1 MAVYH
6 PINYDFHRMVIFTT
20 LAGAIVSSL
29 GLGISLIA
37 KYMQIGSLVFNQRPD
52 FLGNYMDSPLA
63 YIFNMGLILAGL
75 CILLAM
81 YGLQQLRLG
90 HFGNYISI
98 AGFAVGAFIIL
109 IGIYP
114 INYLFEHR
122 LFSTGFLVTTLL
134 LYFLTL
140 CARLNHKEI
149 CPPPLFGVSLLGFI
163 SASSLALML
172 NWNILDFSPCAHQET
187 EICAVSLVMWCQTN
201 LVMIWCITLALT
213 IKNLARHSYKKSI
226 SNQLTANY

>member
-1 MAVYH
+1 MAAYY
-6 PINYDFHRMVIFTT
+6 PINYDFHRMVIFTA
-20 LAGAIVSSL
+20 LAGAIVSAL
-29 GLGISLIA
+29 GLSISLIA
-37 KYMQIGSLVFNQRPD
+37 KYLQIGSLVFNQRPD
-52 FLGNYMDSPLA
+52 FLGNYIDSPLA
-63 YIFNMGLILAGL
+63 YIFNMGLILAGI

-98 AGFAVGAFIIL
+98 AGFTVGAFIIL

-122 LFSTGFLVTTLL
+122 LFSTVFLISTLI

-140 CARLNHKEI
+140 CSRLNHKDI
-149 CPPPLFGVSLLGFI
+149 CPLPLFGVSLLGFI
-163 SASSLALML
+163 SASLLALML
-172 NWNILDFSPCAHQET
+172 NWSILDFSPCTHQET

-201 LVMIWCITLALT
+201 LVMVWCIMLALT
-213 IKNLARHSYKKSI
+213 IKKLARQSYQKSI
-226 SNQLTANY
+226 VNQLTASY